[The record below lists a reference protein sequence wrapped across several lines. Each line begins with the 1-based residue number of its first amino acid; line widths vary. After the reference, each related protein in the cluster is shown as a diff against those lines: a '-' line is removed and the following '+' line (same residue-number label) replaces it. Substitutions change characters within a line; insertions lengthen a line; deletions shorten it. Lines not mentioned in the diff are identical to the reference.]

1 VTDGGVKQR
10 DYSDGEEKKNGMGR
24 IHLIT
29 NDELQMANQ
38 CRNLG
43 ERGRLA
49 RSFRR
54 PRRKGFQGVT
64 RGAPAHGRASCD
76 TAGEGARAP
85 PVAHSFERH
94 SSTSPR
100 IKTMVREFA
109 LTCSHLMTSRF
120 RFGFLALTWL
130 VTSNHASADRAS
142 TRSEHTNRLAH
153 EKSPYLLQHAHNP
166 VDWYPWGEEAFAK
179 ARRENKPIFLSV
191 GYSTCHWCH
200 VMAHESF
207 ENEDVAAVMNREFV
221 NIKVDREER
230 PDVDRVYMTF
240 VQATTGSGGWPM
252 SVWLTPDLKPFV
264 GGTYFPPEE
273 RYGQPAFKK
282 VLERIAT
289 AWKEDHDKIVEQGS
303 KIVEALRGSQSA
315 APAEGTID
323 SSVADAAYRQLD
335 RSYDP
340 KEGGFGTA
348 PKFPRPVTLNFLTRF
363 YAREAGHASGLPS
376 ANNASGTHA
385 LPSQALE
392 TALFTLR
399 KMAAGGMHDHIG
411 GGFHRYSVDR
421 YWHVPHFEKMLYDQ
435 AQLAAAYLDAFQITR
450 DKQYESVARDILDYV
465 ARDMT
470 SKEGG
475 FFSAEDAD
483 SPVFGIDAPN
493 HKTAEGAFY
502 IWTKKEINDALGN
515 SADVFDF
522 HYGVQAHGNAP
533 EGSDPHDEFRGK
545 NILIERHTI
554 AETAERFK
562 KSEEEIGKVLAES
575 RDKLFAIRAK
585 RPRPHLDD
593 KIIAAWNGLMIS
605 AFARAAQV
613 LDDARYLE
621 VATRAAK
628 FMRTKLYD
636 SSHKILYRSYREGR
650 SNIEGFADDY
660 ATVIQGLLD
669 LYQASFHIE
678 CLKLARQLQ
687 ETQDRLFFDEQ
698 NGGYFSNSGRDKNVF
713 VRIKDDND
721 GAEPAASSIAALN
734 LLRLSQIYNDPKM
747 AERAKKTI
755 DAFATIL
762 LQFPSGMPQMLV
774 ALETSLGKPRQIVI
788 AGKKDS
794 PETEALLKEVHRH
807 FLPNTIV
814 ILADASEG
822 QKYLGENNEAI
833 RAMSLVEGKPA
844 AYVCENFTCK
854 APVTDPKQ
862 LSDLLKL

>member
-1 VTDGGVKQR
+1 
-10 DYSDGEEKKNGMGR
+10 
-24 IHLIT
+24 
-29 NDELQMANQ
+29 
-38 CRNLG
+38 
-43 ERGRLA
+43 
-49 RSFRR
+49 
-54 PRRKGFQGVT
+54 
-64 RGAPAHGRASCD
+64 
-76 TAGEGARAP
+76 
-85 PVAHSFERH
+85 
-94 SSTSPR
+94 
-100 IKTMVREFA
+100 
-109 LTCSHLMTSRF
+109 MTSRF

-130 VTSNHASADRAS
+130 VTSSDVFAEQNAARP
-142 TRSEHTNRLAH
+142 EHTNRLAH

-207 ENEDVAAVMNREFV
+207 ENEDVAAMMNREFV

-252 SVWLTPDLKPFV
+252 SVWLTPDLKPFL

-273 RYGQPAFKK
+273 RYGQPGFKK

-303 KIVEALRGSQSA
+303 KIVEALRESQSA
-315 APAEGTID
+315 APGKGKID
-323 SSVADAAYRQLD
+323 GSVADIAYRQLD

-340 KEGGFGTA
+340 KEGGFGNA

-363 YAREAGHASGLPS
+363 YAGNVARVCNLRGQE
-376 ANNASGTHA
+376 NATSKVAPHETQHA
-385 LPSQALE
+385 LDMV
-392 TALFTLR
+392 LFTLR

-435 AQLAAAYLDAFQITR
+435 AQLAVVYLDAFQITK

-465 ARDMT
+465 GRDMT

-483 SPVFGIDAPN
+483 SLVPVAAVYDRRNESVQSRDVDAHRAPLQE
-493 HKTAEGAFY
+493 TAEGAFY
-502 IWTKKEINDALGN
+502 VWTKKEIDDALGD
-515 SADVFDF
+515 SAEIFDF

-554 AETAERFK
+554 ADIARHFK
-562 KSEEEIGKVLAES
+562 KSEPEIAKVLAQS
-575 RDKLFAIRAK
+575 REKLLAIRAQ

-593 KIIAAWNGLMIS
+593 KIISSWNGLMIS
-605 AFARAAQV
+605 AYARAAQV
-613 LDDARYLE
+613 LDDPRYLE
-621 VATRAAK
+621 IATRSANFVRA
-628 FMRTKLYD
+628 KLYD
-636 SSHKILYRSYREGR
+636 PSRKILFRSYREGR

-660 ATVIQGLLD
+660 AMVIQGLLD
-669 LYQASFHIE
+669 LYEASFDVE
-678 CLKLARQLQ
+678 CLKFAIQLQ
-687 ETQDRLFFDEQ
+687 ETQDRLFFDEK
-698 NGGYFSNSGRDKNVF
+698 NGGYFSNSGQDKNVF
-713 VRIKDDND
+713 VRMKDDND

-734 LLRLSQIYNDPKM
+734 LLRLSQIYDDPKI

-774 ALETSLGKPRQIVI
+774 AVEDSLGKPRQIVI

-794 PETEALLKEVHRH
+794 PETKALLKEVHRH

-822 QKYLGENNEAI
+822 QKYLGERNEAI

-854 APVTDPKQ
+854 APVTDSKQ

>member
-1 VTDGGVKQR
+1 
-10 DYSDGEEKKNGMGR
+10 
-24 IHLIT
+24 
-29 NDELQMANQ
+29 
-38 CRNLG
+38 
-43 ERGRLA
+43 
-49 RSFRR
+49 
-54 PRRKGFQGVT
+54 
-64 RGAPAHGRASCD
+64 
-76 TAGEGARAP
+76 
-85 PVAHSFERH
+85 
-94 SSTSPR
+94 
-100 IKTMVREFA
+100 
-109 LTCSHLMTSRF
+109 MTSRF

-130 VTSNHASADRAS
+130 VTSIDASAEHTAA
-142 TRSEHTNRLAH
+142 RSEHTNRLAR

-207 ENEDVAAVMNREFV
+207 ENEEVAAIMNREFV

-273 RYGQPAFKK
+273 RYGQPAFTK

-303 KIVEALRGSQSA
+303 KIVEALRESQSA
-315 APAEGTID
+315 TPGEGKID
-323 SSVADAAYRQLD
+323 GSVADAAYRQLD

-340 KEGGFGTA
+340 KEGGFGNA

-363 YAREAGHASGLPS
+363 YARDPKSDSGK
-376 ANNASGTHA
+376 HA
-385 LPSQALE
+385 LDM
-392 TALFTLR
+392 ALFTLR

-435 AQLAAAYLDAFQITR
+435 AQLAVAYLDAFQITK

-483 SPVFGIDAPN
+483 SPVVGIDDPG

-502 IWTKKEINDALGN
+502 VWTEKEIDDALRD
-515 SADVFDF
+515 SAEIFDF

-545 NILIERHTI
+545 NILVERHTI
-554 AETAERFK
+554 AETARHFE
-562 KSEEEIGKVLAES
+562 KSEGEIAGVLNQS
-575 RDKLFAIRAK
+575 RQKLFAIRVK

-593 KIIAAWNGLMIS
+593 KIISAWNGLMIS
-605 AFARAAQV
+605 AYARAAQV
-613 LDDARYLE
+613 IDEPRYLE
-621 VATRAAK
+621 IATRSAN
-628 FMRTKLYD
+628 FVRTKLYD
-636 SSHKILYRSYREGR
+636 PSRKILYRSYREGR

-660 ATVIQGLLD
+660 AMVIQGLLD
-669 LYQASFHIE
+669 LYEASFDVESLQFAI
-678 CLKLARQLQ
+678 QLQ
-687 ETQDRLFFDEQ
+687 EIQDRLFFDEK

-713 VRIKDDND
+713 VRMKDDND

-734 LLRLSQIYNDPKM
+734 LLRLSQIYDDPKI

-774 ALETSLGKPRQIVI
+774 AVENSLGKPRQIVI
-788 AGKKDS
+788 AGRKDS
-794 PETEALLKEVHRH
+794 PETKALLKEVHRH

-814 ILADASEG
+814 TLADANAG
-822 QKYLGENNEAI
+822 QKYLGERNEAV